1 MSTFFQR
8 LLLAFG
14 ILALLALL
22 IEIGLSVA
30 ATTHSNQPARVVHV
44 TAGPYPLTVSLYKD
58 PANAGFALPFAI
70 APDASQH
77 DTLSY
82 DVFSLPGTGVSATPV
97 HASFSPDPNVRGG
110 IQGDAEITV
119 QGAWTLQITVHGR
132 AGSAVVA
139 VPITATAPPAIPDW
153 LGWLMGLLPFYG
165 LLIFLFTQHGK
176 KSRLQ
181 EQLA

>member
-14 ILALLALL
+14 VLVLIALL

-30 ATTHSNQPARVVHV
+30 ATTHGNQPARIVHV

-70 APDASQH
+70 ASDASQH
-77 DTLSY
+77 GALSY
-82 DVFSLPGTGVSATPV
+82 DVYSLPGTGVSATPV
-97 HASFSPDPNVRGG
+97 HASLSPDPDIHGG
-110 IQGDAEITV
+110 IQGNAEITV
-119 QGAWTLQITVHGR
+119 QGPWTLQITVHGR

-153 LGWLMGLLPFYG
+153 LGWLIGLLPFYG
-165 LLIFLFTQHGK
+165 LLIFLVTQHGK
-176 KSRLQ
+176 QNKLQ
-181 EQLA
+181 VA